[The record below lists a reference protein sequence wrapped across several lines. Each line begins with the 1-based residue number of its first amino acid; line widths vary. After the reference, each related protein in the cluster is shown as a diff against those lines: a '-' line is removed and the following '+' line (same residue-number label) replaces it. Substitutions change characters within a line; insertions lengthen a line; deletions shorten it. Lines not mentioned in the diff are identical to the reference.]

1 MLARF
6 LASMDATG
14 WRREQVAAD
23 PDTVA
28 IHRLGLAMHD

>member
-6 LASMDATG
+6 HLCLDTTG
-14 WRREQVAAD
+14 WRREQIPAD

-28 IHRLGLAMHD
+28 IHRLRLAMHD